1 MIALKDEAESKL
13 PKLQNITI
21 ALPEIYCENLQRLQE
36 MGVISSRS
44 DGIRRAIQEFLE
56 SERINIKLLEFEI
69 PSERNDEDT
78 ET

>member
-1 MIALKDEAESKL
+1 LIALKDEAESIL

-36 MGVISSRS
+36 MGIISSRS

-56 SERINIKLLEFEI
+56 SERINIQLLEYEI
-69 PSERNDEDT
+69 PPLKTDDDPDP
-78 ET
+78 